1 MTRQIIFVLILIAV
15 AFGGYYYWK
24 QSSGAVVIETT
35 AGPTEFAKEINQK
48 LEQYRRINSLAPNLS
63 VFDNTL
69 FRELRASGAGVISV
83 GTSSPQIN
91 RGRSNPFVSF

>member
-1 MTRQIIFVLILIAV
+1 MTRQIIFVIILIAV

-24 QSSGAVVIETT
+24 QSSSTAVLETT
-35 AGPTEFAKEINQK
+35 VGPTQFAKEINQK

-63 VFDNTL
+63 IFDNAL
-69 FRELRASGAGVISV
+69 FRELRVSGAGVISV
-83 GTSSPQIN
+83 GTSSPEIR

>member
-1 MTRQIIFVLILIAV
+1 MSRQIIFIVVLIAV

-24 QSSGAVVIETT
+24 QSSGTEVVQTT
-35 AGPTEFAKEINQK
+35 AGPTPFAKEINQK

-63 VFDNTL
+63 IFEDTL
-69 FRELRASGAGVISV
+69 FRELRPSGAGSV
-83 GTSSPQIN
+83 SSGTSTAVN